1 MKEVLDI
8 KSFIG
13 YNYAITLLK
22 APYYMK
28 KLAIIG
34 RPNVGKS
41 SLFNRLL
48 KKRDAIT
55 SDQAGTTRDVKKRIA
70 KILDKEVQI
79 LDTGGLDKGCELF
92 DKIKEKAVKAAYEAD
107 IILYMVDGKT
117 IANDE
122 DKKFFY
128 ELQAMGKDIALV
140 VNKIDNDKM
149 HEKLWDYYE
158 FGTDTIFG
166 ISVAHNRNT
175 IKLVE
180 WIHEKLPTNE
190 EEIQAIADAEKA
202 AQLEKEKASYDYNLE
217 EYDEDAYPE
226 EEIDQDPTV
235 FEENDQTRWY
245 DPERLNQVKVAI
257 IGRVNVGKSSL
268 LNALVGE
275 DRSVVSDI
283 AGTTVDPIDELIV
296 VGDKR
301 VTFVDTAGLRRRG
314 QIEGIEKY
322 ALNRTKEMLID
333 ADVAL
338 LVLDASQPFKDLDE
352 KIAGLIDENRLGCII
367 VLNKW
372 DLTDKD
378 FEKFTEKV
386 RGRFKFLHYAPILTI
401 SALTKQRVNKI
412 MDKILEINEN
422 YSQRIGTSKLNRVIE
437 LAQRRHHLPS
447 VKGKTIRLYYV
458 TQYDI
463 RPPRIA
469 LVMNRPEGLHFTYRR
484 YLTNKLREAFNFEGT
499 PVLFHAR
506 SKKQRT
512 TIEDEPNFVEDMFG
526 GTKSVTEEEMESMYQ
541 EFEDGEGESEFEKN
555 MDKDGKSKN
564 DIEEGFVDID

>member
-1 MKEVLDI
+1 
-8 KSFIG
+8 
-13 YNYAITLLK
+13 
-22 APYYMK
+22 MK

-70 KILDKEVQI
+70 KILDKEVQV

-107 IILYMVDGKT
+107 IILYMSDGKT
-117 IANDE
+117 IPNDE

-128 ELQAMGKDIALV
+128 ELQSMGKAIALV

-149 HEKLWDYYE
+149 NERLWDYYE
-158 FGTDTIFG
+158 FGTDTVFG

-175 IKLVE
+175 IKLIE
-180 WIHEKLPTNE
+180 WIHEQLPTE
-190 EEIQAIADAEKA
+190 EEKAEALEAEKA
-202 AQLEKEKASYDYNLE
+202 AALEAEKESYDYNLE
-217 EYDEDAYPE
+217 EYDESLEEPE
-226 EEIDQDPTV
+226 ETEEDKLV
-235 FEENDQTRWY
+235 FEENDQTRFY

-275 DRSVVSDI
+275 DRSVVSSI
-283 AGTTVDPIDELIV
+283 AGTTIDPIDEMLE

-314 QIEGIEKY
+314 KIEGIEKY
-322 ALNRTKEMLID
+322 ALNRTKEMLIG

-338 LVLDASQPFKDLDE
+338 LVLDASEPFKDLDE
-352 KIAGLIDENRLGCII
+352 KIAGYIDENRLGCII

-378 FEKFTEKV
+378 FDKFTEKV
-386 RGRFKFLHYAPILTI
+386 RSRFKFLHYAPIITI

-447 VKGKTIRLYYV
+447 VKGKVIRLYYV

-526 GTKSVTEEEMESMYQ
+526 GTRAVTEEEMEEMYQ
-541 EFEDGEGESEFEKN
+541 EFEDGEGESEFEHN
-555 MDKDGKSKN
+555 LEKDSKSKG
-564 DIEEGFVDID
+564 DIEEGFVDLD

>member
-1 MKEVLDI
+1 
-8 KSFIG
+8 
-13 YNYAITLLK
+13 
-22 APYYMK
+22 MK

-55 SDQAGTTRDVKKRIA
+55 SEQAGTTRDVKKRIA

-128 ELQAMGKDIALV
+128 ELQAMGKSICLV

-149 HEKLWDYYE
+149 KESLWDYYE

-175 IKLVE
+175 IALIE
-180 WIHEKLPTNE
+180 WIHEQLPSNE
-190 EEIQAIADAEKA
+190 ENLEAEAEALRLLKLEEAKA
-202 AQLEKEKASYDYNLE
+202 AHTYNLKE
-217 EYDEDAYPE
+217 FDEDVDYKE
-226 EEIDQDPTV
+226 VDEDPTV

-275 DRSVVSDI
+275 DRSVVSSV

-322 ALNRTKEMLID
+322 ALNRTREMLQD

-352 KIAGLIDENRLGCII
+352 KIAGLIDDNRLGCII

-378 FEKFTEKV
+378 YEKFVEKV

-401 SALTKQRVNKI
+401 SALTNRRVSKI
-412 MDKILEINEN
+412 MDMILQINEN
-422 YSQRIGTSKLNRVIE
+422 YSQRIGTSKLNRIIE

-499 PVLFHAR
+499 PILFHAR

-512 TIEDEPNFVEDMFG
+512 TIEDEPNFVEDRFG
-526 GTKSVTEEEMESMYQ
+526 GTKAVTETEMEEMYQ
-541 EFEDGEGESEFEKN
+541 EFEDGEGESEFEEN
-555 MDKDGKSKN
+555 MNKDSKSKD